1 MKQQEYVLCVKKK
14 NDFQQF
20 QPFCTL
26 NVVVAL
32 LSMEGQKA
40 IRFHKKLLNL
50 YSEDEQMSYGFGM
63 T

>member
-1 MKQQEYVLCVKKK
+1 MFCVQRKK
-14 NDFQQF
+14 NDF

-40 IRFHKKLLNL
+40 IGFHKKLLNL
-50 YSEDEQMSYGFGM
+50 YSEDEQMSYGFG
-63 T
+63 TT